1 MRYYFYVYVHS
12 TDSDVLLY
20 LDTILNEVGLMD
32 CASKLTDQCIYTKK
46 V

>member
-20 LDTILNEVGLMD
+20 LDTILNAGRFV
-32 CASKLTDQCIYTKK
+32 
-46 V
+46 